1 MTKYIF
7 DLDNDSD
14 TDSWTTG
21 RIIDELFSNLANVR
35 CEVKIL
41 GNDGLQKSIRYKK
54 YYRQVRKIIYRIP
67 IWRPTPIFIIYISD
81 LTQKVKKNLEF
92 YLENA
97 SEQAFRYIVT
107 EAVGRL
113 FENVDS
119 DYYHGSVMKNLNVR
133 FENQ

>member
-1 MTKYIF
+1 
-7 DLDNDSD
+7 
-14 TDSWTTG
+14 
-21 RIIDELFSNLANVR
+21 
-35 CEVKIL
+35 
-41 GNDGLQKSIRYKK
+41 
-54 YYRQVRKIIYRIP
+54 
-67 IWRPTPIFIIYISD
+67 
-81 LTQKVKKNLEF
+81 LEF